1 MANVYDYV
9 AKYGKYT
16 FEQKAFNE
24 VDNLVFSLL
33 AYLDFTDTRI
43 NENNR
48 TLEEVGREYLGK
60 HSYKEIARLGI
71 AMGTAHEMLQK
82 VVDPWISKR
91 KLKNSR
97 KKWKKMRMEW
107 KK

>member
-60 HSYKEIARLGI
+60 HSYKEIMSNGAVKK
-71 AMGTAHEMLQK
+71 HPQK
-82 VVDPWISKR
+82 TDRHITESIDGYVPVVV
-91 KLKNSR
+91 
-97 KKWKKMRMEW
+97 
-107 KK
+107 